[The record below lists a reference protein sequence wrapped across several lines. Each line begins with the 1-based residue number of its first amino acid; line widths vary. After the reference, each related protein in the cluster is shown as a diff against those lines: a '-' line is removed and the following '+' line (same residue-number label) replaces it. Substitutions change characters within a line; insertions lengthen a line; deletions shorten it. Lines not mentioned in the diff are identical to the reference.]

1 MLLSLSI
8 NDVNRMQL
16 EFNEVYQSL
25 FEEGYKRLDN
35 AFEIKLKTIQTCEKF
50 YNSKSRKEITDFKAV
65 LKHKSGQEHS
75 YQIKAFDFECLENWQ
90 EHDHDHSSSEDL
102 FAEE

>member
-35 AFEIKLKTIQTCEKF
+35 ALEIKLKTISAC
-50 YNSKSRKEITDFKAV
+50 D
-65 LKHKSGQEHS
+65 
-75 YQIKAFDFECLENWQ
+75 
-90 EHDHDHSSSEDL
+90 
-102 FAEE
+102 